1 MHDANRPDIPQAAS
15 VRAGAAARDAA
26 PHGAGACPPCGGD
39 VIPHGGLVQQRS
51 PLVGDRDLDAGA
63 HAPLIEVAEASCSY
77 PGAAR
82 PALDRVCLHVMPGER
97 ICVLGGNG
105 SGKSTLLQ
113 LMSGLIAPDAGS
125 VRIAG
130 SDISRGGPSAHAARR
145 EVALVL
151 QNPEDQM
158 VTSVVE
164 DDVAFGPENLGVPR
178 EQIAER
184 VAEALAAVGMAE
196 EARRDPADLSGGQRQ
211 RVALAGAL
219 AMRPRALLLDEPC
232 AMLDPAGRSDVMAC
246 IDGLHERGIAVVH
259 VTHFMDDA
267 LGADRVVVMDRG
279 AIVCEGAPRDV
290 FSRVGELQDLG
301 LEPPFPLELARRLR
315 AGGLDI
321 CPPCALDARALA
333 HRVAELLNVRR
344 AGDDAPAGS
353 PAADGLF
360 TTGTAPGDTHA
371 GDTPTCALTFDNVS
385 FSYGDAAAARRRI
398 FPQAR
403 HRTQALPSGSLA
415 VSDLSA
421 EIAFGH
427 ITALVGRTGSGKSTT
442 AELACA
448 LKLPRSG
455 HVTVAGIDTADLA
468 RRKELR
474 KTVGYATQLP
484 EHQLFAETVFD
495 DVAFGPRNL
504 GADPAALD
512 ALVRRSLERCGL
524 AVDDALLARSPFA
537 LSGGQQRLVA
547 LAGVLA
553 MDQPLLVL
561 DEPMAGLDPAGRSHM
576 RSLLLRLRAD
586 GKAILMIAHDMD
598 DVAELAD
605 RMIALEDGRIVA
617 HGRPRDVFTGAS
629 TGTGEEE
636 DAGAGTTDG
645 LSIDHRNV
653 LDALGIPKPLAFA
666 RELARIGAPL
676 PHGPITLDE
685 LVEEV
690 LGYGLAR

>member
-1 MHDANRPDIPQAAS
+1 MHDINRPHTTQAGPN
-15 VRAGAAARDAA
+15 RTGAET
-26 PHGAGACPPCGGD
+26 PHGIERRRPFAPGPDGRQGD
-39 VIPHGGLVQQRS
+39 A
-51 PLVGDRDLDAGA
+51 DT
-63 HAPLIEVAEASCSY
+63 PLIEVADASYSY
-77 PGAAR
+77 PGADR
-82 PALDRVCLHVMPGER
+82 PALERVGLRIMPGER
-97 ICVLGGNG
+97 LCVLGGNG

-113 LMSGLIAPDAGS
+113 LMNGLIAPDAGC

-130 SDISRGGPSAHAARR
+130 SDISHGGPSARAARR
-145 EVALVL
+145 DVALVL

-178 EQIAER
+178 AQIAER
-184 VAEALAAVGMAE
+184 VAEALAAVGMAA

-211 RVALAGAL
+211 RVAIAGAL

-246 IDGLHERGIAVVH
+246 IDDLRERGIAIVH

-267 LGADRVVVMDRG
+267 LAADRVVVLEHG
-279 AIVCEGAPRDV
+279 AIVCEGTPQEV

-301 LEPPFPLELARRLR
+301 LEPPFALRLARTLR

-321 CPPCALDARALA
+321 CPSCALDARALA

-344 AGDDAPAGS
+344 AGDDAPASS
-353 PAADGLF
+353 PAAGRLF
-360 TTGTAPGDTHA
+360 TTGTAPDDTNA
-371 GDTPTCALTFDNVS
+371 DDTPAPALTFRNVS
-385 FSYGDAAAARRRI
+385 FSYGDAATARRRI

-403 HRTQALPSGSLA
+403 HRTQALPSEPLA

-455 HVTVAGIDTADLA
+455 RVVVAGIDTADLA
-468 RRKELR
+468 HRRDLR
-474 KTVGYATQLP
+474 RSVGYAAQLP

-504 GADPAALD
+504 GADPASID
-512 ALVRRSLERCGL
+512 ALVRASLERCGI
-524 AVDDALLARSPFA
+524 AADDALLRRSPFA

-553 MDQPLLVL
+553 MDQPVLIL
-561 DEPMAGLDPAGRSHM
+561 DEPMAGLDPAGRAHM

-586 GKAILMIAHDMD
+586 GKAILMITHDMD
-598 DVAELAD
+598 DAAELAD
-605 RMIALEDGRIVA
+605 HMIVLEGGSIVA
-617 HGRPRDVFTGAS
+617 RGCPRGVFAGARATGFES
-629 TGTGEEE
+629 TGSQK
-636 DAGAGTTDG
+636 A
-645 LSIDHRNV
+645 
-653 LDALGIPKPLAFA
+653 LDALGTPKPLAFA
-666 RELARIGAPL
+666 RELARLGTPL
-676 PHGPITLDE
+676 PRDPITLDE

-690 LGYGLAR
+690 IGYGLAR

>member
-1 MHDANRPDIPQAAS
+1 MHDINHPHTTQAGPDRTVAETPNGVERRRPIAPGPDGRQ
-15 VRAGAAARDAA
+15 GAADT
-26 PHGAGACPPCGGD
+26 P
-39 VIPHGGLVQQRS
+39 I
-51 PLVGDRDLDAGA
+51 
-63 HAPLIEVAEASCSY
+63 IEVVEASYSY
-77 PGAAR
+77 PGADR
-82 PALDRVCLHVMPGER
+82 PALERVSLRIMPGER
-97 ICVLGGNG
+97 LCVLGGNG

-113 LMSGLIAPDAGS
+113 LMNGLIAPDAGG

-130 SDISRGGPSAHAARR
+130 SDISHGGPSARAARR
-145 EVALVL
+145 DVALVL

-158 VTSVVE
+158 VTSIVE

-178 EQIAER
+178 TQIAER
-184 VAEALAAVGMAE
+184 VTEALAAVGMAA

-211 RVALAGAL
+211 RVAIAGAL

-246 IDGLHERGIAVVH
+246 IDGLRERGISIVH

-267 LGADRVVVMDRG
+267 LAADRVVVMERG
-279 AIVCEGAPRDV
+279 AIACEGTPQEV

-301 LEPPFPLELARRLR
+301 LEPPFALRLARTLR

-321 CPPCALDARALA
+321 RPSCALDAHTVA

-344 AGDDAPAGS
+344 AGDDAPASS

-360 TTGTAPGDTHA
+360 TTGTAPGDTNV
-371 GDTPTCALTFDNVS
+371 GDTPMPALTFDNVS
-385 FSYGDAAAARRRI
+385 FSYSDAAAARRRI

-403 HRTQALPSGSLA
+403 RRTQALPSGPLA

-455 HVTVAGIDTADLA
+455 RVVVAGIDTADLA
-468 RRKELR
+468 HRRDLR
-474 KTVGYATQLP
+474 RSVGYAAQLP

-504 GADPAALD
+504 GADPASID
-512 ALVRRSLERCGL
+512 ALVRASLERCGI
-524 AVDDALLARSPFA
+524 AADDALLRRSPFA

-553 MDQPLLVL
+553 MDQPALIL
-561 DEPMAGLDPAGRSHM
+561 DEPMAGLDPAGRAHM

-605 RMIALEDGRIVA
+605 RMIVLEGGRIVA

-629 TGTGEEE
+629 ATGFESTYGQK
-636 DAGAGTTDG
+636 A
-645 LSIDHRNV
+645 

-666 RELARIGAPL
+666 RELARLGTPL
-676 PHGPITLDE
+676 PRDPNTLDE